1 MEQRA
6 KAKHSSSRYIRAF
19 VGAAI
24 LIAINCIVFSP
35 LFFAV
40 FWHLWH
46 GQKVI
51 CDGIQISVPA
61 RWWARIDDEKIRLYK
76 HSLTLFGGDTAL
88 CSLSRNRGVATS
100 QTEDKA
106 LSVVEN
112 IYLKMREG
120 NDFNPVG
127 SVTFGG
133 GPAKV
138 TCFKAHSIKDPSW
151 FTADCF
157 LLSGTWHGHFTGK
170 EPELE
175 AFFQV
180 VGRITTLS
188 KGN

>member
-1 MEQRA
+1 M
-6 KAKHSSSRYIRAF
+6 RAF

-24 LIAINCIVFSP
+24 LAINCIVFSP

-76 HSLTLFGGDTAL
+76 HSLTVFGGDTAL
-88 CSLSRNRGVATS
+88 SSLSRNRGVATS
-100 QTEDKA
+100 QTEDEA

-112 IYLKMREG
+112 IYLKMRDG

-127 SVTFGG
+127 SITFGAG
-133 GPAKV
+133 QQKSPASKRIRSRTLHGSLLTVFCFPGLGTVTLPAK
-138 TCFKAHSIKDPSW
+138 SQS
-151 FTADCF
+151 
-157 LLSGTWHGHFTGK
+157 
-170 EPELE
+170 
-175 AFFQV
+175 
-180 VGRITTLS
+180 
-188 KGN
+188 